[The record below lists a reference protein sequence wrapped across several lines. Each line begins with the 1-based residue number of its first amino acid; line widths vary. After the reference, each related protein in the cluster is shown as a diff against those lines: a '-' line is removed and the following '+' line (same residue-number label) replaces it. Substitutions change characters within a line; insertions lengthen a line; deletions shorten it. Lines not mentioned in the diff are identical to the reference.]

1 MAIHNIIIVLKA
13 VDKFSSSLQAI
24 SDAYEKMAIQLSEST
39 QELTP
44 SEKRH
49 AVNEAI
55 LRQRGNEK
63 LPLDF
68 SG

>member
-1 MAIHNIIIVLKA
+1 MPDCNVTFTFKSIDEFSVPLQDII
-13 VDKFSSSLQAI
+13 
-24 SDAYEKMAIQLSEST
+24 DACEKMAIQLSEST

-55 LRQRGNEK
+55 LRQRGGY
-63 LPLDF
+63 
-68 SG
+68 SGGE